1 MSCKHV
7 VPLLCPPNIFPVHS
21 CQLVSY
27 NTFICNFLCSSQIS
41 LSTAFIHL
49 TIFNSTLVISPLLLS
64 SPVCV
69 CVCVCVC
76 VFLYGFVKVCV
87 CLCVCVCVLV
97 FLYIYMCVWLY
108 MRRCVCIQ

>member
-49 TIFNSTLVISPLLLS
+49 TIFNSSPVISTLLLS

-69 CVCVCVC
+69 CVSVSHSLSITHCQT
-76 VFLYGFVKVCV
+76 VFPSPLSLSLSLSVS
-87 CLCVCVCVLV
+87 
-97 FLYIYMCVWLY
+97 
-108 MRRCVCIQ
+108 